1 MFNYVQV
8 NLKSIDVV
16 SYRTLGSSPTPG
28 SSTPA
33 ATPQEPSCSAPPTP
47 RATTSEGVPSN
58 PGVIHDWLDNL
69 PSTTSQPFGHR
80 KREGPREVKGR
91 GV

>member
-8 NLKSIDVV
+8 NLKSIDIE

-33 ATPQEPSCSAPPTP
+33 ATPQEPSCSAPLTP
-47 RATTSEGVPSN
+47 RGTTSGGVPST

-69 PSTTSQPFGHR
+69 PSTTSQPSGHR
-80 KREGPREVKGR
+80 KREGPREVKR
-91 GV
+91 WGV